1 MSGSPSRH
9 LIEFTA
15 KMAAVKP
22 ERLSGATRLFEDLGM
37 DGDDGVEFLDAFGQ
51 EFGVD
56 MAACD
61 PSDYFGPEATMLLD
75 DLILLLTDGARLR
88 HTSLTLADLEGIAA
102 SGIWFKPDRAPVPLS
117 PLRVA
122 WILIAGS
129 GMLAL
134 LLVLLAAGLLLVV
147 NFWS

>member
-1 MSGSPSRH
+1 MPGCPSQR

-22 ERLSGATRLFEDLGM
+22 ARLSGSTRLFEDLGM

-61 PSDYFGPEATMLLD
+61 PIDYFGPEAVWPPSE
-75 DLILLLTDGARLR
+75 LILLLTDRMKLR
-88 HTSLTLADLEGIAA
+88 HISLTLADLEGFAA
-102 SGIWFKPDRAPVPLS
+102 SGVWFKPDRAPVPLS

-122 WILIAGS
+122 WILIAGL

-134 LLVLLAAGLLLVV
+134 LLVLMAAGLLLVV